1 VKAIKIQKSPDHA
14 IQDVLKYL
22 FESNKID
29 GVFSLIK
36 KGNANHVYSLIT
48 EKELLSE
55 ITPTFPL
62 MPVNAGKMISQLTV
76 LGPVKKPIAVVLRPC
91 ELRALYELVK
101 IEQAKLDNLLFISF
115 TCGGVLSLKL
125 SKNELDRKTQEY
137 RNNIK
142 SGESVTGLRETCTMC
157 TEFVPGN
164 ADIIIPIIGK
174 DTSQETNFIMNT
186 EKGEKYLSGISDQRS
201 EQNIESNEIEAVRKK
216 RVERKKIVSEN
227 LKLKDLGWNNMIN
240 VFGRCISCYACTSV
254 CPVCYCV
261 LCYIRSGEKDKLP
274 LSWQKQ
280 LNKNGSLRIPDD
292 TVMYHLIRLL
302 HVGVMCVGCGM
313 CSDVCPTDIPIASI
327 FTTVGGHMQE
337 TLEYQPGK
345 DLEEPMPLAVVNP
358 EDFAAA
364 PTEIE

>member
-1 VKAIKIQKSPDHA
+1 MKAIKIQKSPDHA

-36 KGNANHVYSLIT
+36 KGNGKHVYSLIT
-48 EKELLSE
+48 KKELLSE

-62 MPVNAGKMISQLTV
+62 MPVNAGKMVSQLTV
-76 LGPVKKPIAVVLRPC
+76 LEPVKKPIAVVLRPC

-101 IEQAKLDNLLFISF
+101 VEQAKLDNLLFISF
-115 TCGGVLSLKL
+115 TCGGVFSLKL
-125 SKNELDRKTQEY
+125 KKDELTQE
-137 RNNIK
+137 IK
-142 SGESVTGLRETCTMC
+142 EYWDNTKTGEPVKGLREACTMC
-157 TEFVPGN
+157 TEFVPYN
-164 ADIIIPIIGK
+164 ADIIIPILGK
-174 DTSQETNFIMNT
+174 NVSQQTSFIMNT
-186 EKGEKYLSGISDQRS
+186 EKGVKYLSGMSGEYS
-201 EQNIESNEIEAVRKK
+201 EENIGSNEIEAIRKK
-216 RVERKKIVSEN
+216 RAGRKKAVFMN

-240 VFGRCISCYACTSV
+240 VFGRCINCYACSSV

-274 LSWQKQ
+274 LSWQKR
-280 LNKNGSLRIPDD
+280 LNKNGFLRIPDD
-292 TVMYHLIRLL
+292 TVMYHLVRLL
-302 HVGVMCVGCGM
+302 HVGIMCVGCGM

-327 FTTVGGHMQE
+327 FTTVGGHMQK

-364 PTEIE
+364 PAETE